1 MSAAGIEEAVDF
13 QFFPIGSF
21 TASTTNTTDC
31 PRSGNDAGCSMDML
45 ESCVIKHNSA
55 GQAALIAF
63 LACFEGGTHSA
74 GISAASKC
82 AGTAGIS
89 AADFDLAKAC
99 YADASSRQAAWQA
112 IVTASEATGHK
123 PFKCFPWVELRLDDG
138 STKMISSAADEDCV
152 SADYDLLKALCSS
165 LSDPKP
171 AGCQ

>member
-1 MSAAGIEEAVDF
+1 MSAAGLEEAVDF
-13 QFFPIGSF
+13 RFFPIGSF

-31 PRSGNDAGCSMDML
+31 PGSGNDAGCSMDML

-55 GQAALIAF
+55 GQAALIDW
-63 LACFEGGTHSA
+63 LACFEGGAHSSGLSAAAKCADSA
-74 GISAASKC
+74 GIGAS
-82 AGTAGIS
+82 
-89 AADFDLAKAC
+89 DFGAAKAC
-99 YADASSRQAAWQA
+99 YNDPSSRQAAWQA
-112 IVTASEATGHK
+112 IVAASEATGHK

-152 SADYDLLKALCSS
+152 SADYDLLQALCAS